1 MDGKRGG
8 VRRRLCRVS
17 EPTRLEEEVLALAY
31 EGIWPLVRKALENG
45 KPAVLDEVAQRLARP
60 AGIARR
66 A

>member
-8 VRRRLCRVS
+8 VRRSLCRVA
-17 EPTRLEEEVLALAY
+17 EPTRLEEEVIALAY
-31 EGIWPLVRKALENG
+31 EEIWPLVRKALESG
-45 KPAVLDEVAQRLARP
+45 KPAVLDEVVQRLARP